1 MTLWQPILNCLHIKI
16 WGVWVCPQ
24 KASIWSIN
32 GNYNFTWLFHL
43 PPVHLVRKKKSR
55 GNGGIQKGSIS
66 IVRKFVSTQKWN
78 RITIGEIKTIG
89 RINEFLVTLLWI
101 GDGVSFL
108 NCSVRKMRFK
118 IVGDN
123 SDKNTFHSFHKL
135 ECGFN
140 DSVSRKLRLDRSI
153 DGLYWK

>member
-1 MTLWQPILNCLHIKI
+1 MTLWRPILNCLHIKI

-24 KASIWSIN
+24 KASTWSID
-32 GNYNFTWLFHL
+32 GNYNFHL
-43 PPVHLVRKKKSR
+43 IVSFTASPSGLRKSR
-55 GNGGIQKGSIS
+55 GNGGIPKRSIS

-123 SDKNTFHSFHKL
+123 SDKNTFHSVHKL
-135 ECGFN
+135 KCGFN

>member
-1 MTLWQPILNCLHIKI
+1 MTLWRPILNCLHIKI

-43 PPVHLVRKKKSR
+43 PPVHLVCEKSR
-55 GNGGIQKGSIS
+55 GNGGIQKRSIS

-123 SDKNTFHSFHKL
+123 SDKNTFHSVHKL